1 LANDLI
7 LLDVFPLRLKWL
19 LRLPWQTENS
29 IGEIMKKVNHSNSRV
44 DPLNIIQST
53 KVPVSVTEVL
63 PRFKEGGAFVKFT
76 YSGGV
81 SAKDV
86 EAKLAEYLRNERI
99 KPWWNPFDRMRAGL
113 VRGKPWVEDL
123 YRLPST
129 RLRVEFLPISP
140 AANAAELSQEQLYS
154 FFRPYGK
161 LMDIVPQPADSKVLP
176 RYAHV
181 DFTAMRKA
189 IMAKN
194 CLHGFV
200 VPDTEGGGDSGT
212 VLRLTY
218 ERKIKTS
225 WIWDWISGHTRIVV
239 PVVAALVAG
248 ITVAIFDPWVIH
260 IFYSKAQLILGSI
273 RTWFIKVHITRQFH
287 ITDNKFYRWFKAQAT
302 DLFRHKSVDEAGMD
316 VIWND
321 RKPNINQIQSW
332 LLESADTFN
341 IVQGPRGTGKKE
353 LVDEALKHR
362 KYKLI
367 IDCKAIQEARGDAA
381 TISAAAAEVGYRP
394 VFSFL
399 NGLSGWIDLA
409 AQGATGVKTG
419 FSETL
424 ETQLVKIWSNTA
436 TALKQIALEG
446 RKKDD
451 KDANLSDDEY
461 LEAHPERRPVVIVD
475 NFLHKSQDNPLIYDK
490 IAEWQVY
497 QKPILHSY

>member
-1 LANDLI
+1 LI

-29 IGEIMKKVNHSNSRV
+29 IGEIMKKVNHSNSKA

-63 PRFKEGGAFVKFT
+63 PRFKEGGAFVKFI

-140 AANAAELSQEQLYS
+140 GANAAELSQEQLYS

-200 VPDTEGGGDSGT
+200 VSDTEGGGDSGT

-248 ITVAIFDPWVIH
+248 ITVAIFDPWVI
-260 IFYSKAQLILGSI
+260 
-273 RTWFIKVHITRQFH
+273 
-287 ITDNKFYRWFKAQAT
+287 
-302 DLFRHKSVDEAGMD
+302 
-316 VIWND
+316 
-321 RKPNINQIQSW
+321 
-332 LLESADTFN
+332 
-341 IVQGPRGTGKKE
+341 
-353 LVDEALKHR
+353 
-362 KYKLI
+362 
-367 IDCKAIQEARGDAA
+367 
-381 TISAAAAEVGYRP
+381 
-394 VFSFL
+394 
-399 NGLSGWIDLA
+399 
-409 AQGATGVKTG
+409 
-419 FSETL
+419 
-424 ETQLVKIWSNTA
+424 
-436 TALKQIALEG
+436 
-446 RKKDD
+446 
-451 KDANLSDDEY
+451 
-461 LEAHPERRPVVIVD
+461 
-475 NFLHKSQDNPLIYDK
+475 
-490 IAEWQVY
+490 
-497 QKPILHSY
+497 